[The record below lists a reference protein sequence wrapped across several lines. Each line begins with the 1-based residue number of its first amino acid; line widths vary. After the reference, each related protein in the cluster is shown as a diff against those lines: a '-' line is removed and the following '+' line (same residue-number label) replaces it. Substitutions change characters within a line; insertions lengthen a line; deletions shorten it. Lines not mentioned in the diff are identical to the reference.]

1 MSITVSQGAKRVSR
15 SFCLSWLGAA
25 IASASVCAQAAD
37 VYSAQLD
44 ITDIRY
50 AVSAYGDTNGGT
62 PTVTMGGA
70 PLSAHFY
77 QEYGYS
83 QATTPS
89 AVSPDGTRQVQL
101 GSDAWSMRNGASQQ
115 DVAELWAAPFTP
127 GNPGQG
133 RLGVMVSTLPPE
145 QFVLPSSEPADYIQ
159 FTLSPH
165 SQLDWSATMS
175 FSMALDAQA
184 MADTLKVHA
193 TDTIH
198 PMLFAGGVFY
208 GTPFPIGLDEAQ
220 MDVLNALGYSEI
232 QQSFEVALE
241 FDAQGNWTMVGE
253 PGQGQRQLSTT
264 LYNPF
269 DTEITYA
276 MSIFAGQE
284 MVFYRNDLGFN
295 PLGPVPEPGTWALM
309 GLGLVGIGLAGLKR
323 RSAPTL
329 A

>member
-1 MSITVSQGAKRVSR
+1 MHTSVSR
-15 SFCLSWLGAA
+15 GATRALRFTLIGAA
-25 IASASVCAQAAD
+25 VASFVMSAQAAD
-37 VYSAQLD
+37 LYDAQLD

-50 AVSAYGDTNGGT
+50 AVSAYGDTKGIT

-70 PLSAHFY
+70 PLSAYFY

-83 QATTPS
+83 QAAASS

-101 GSDAWSMRNGASQQ
+101 GSDAWSMRNRASQQ

-133 RLGVMVSTLPPE
+133 RLGVMVSALAPE
-145 QFVLPSSEPADYIQ
+145 QFVTPSADPADYIQ
-159 FTLSPH
+159 ITLSPH
-165 SQLDWSATMS
+165 SQLDWSATMTS
-175 FSMALDAQA
+175 SMVLDAPSL
-184 MADTLKVHA
+184 ADTLKVHA
-193 TDTIH
+193 SDTIRPSLH
-198 PMLFAGGVFY
+198 AGGVFY

-220 MDVLNALGYSEI
+220 MDVLNALGYNEI
-232 QQSFEVALE
+232 QQSFEVVLE
-241 FDAQGNWTMVGE
+241 FDAQGNWTMTGE